1 MNPTNFANAD
11 FTLIR
16 EDLKAYLRQTE
27 EFKDFD
33 FEGSAASMLLNM
45 LAYTSNYMALHANMA
60 LTEVFLDS
68 CQRRTSAV
76 SRAKELGYF
85 PRQIS
90 AARAQAEVTVSWV
103 PPTSTVSS
111 MTVLEGS
118 VFSARA
124 NDGTGYDFVTL
135 ADSQLAAQGNDT
147 YVGTLDIYEGK
158 ILKRTFTYPST
169 LEIHRF
175 VIPDKDIET
184 DYFKVKVKEPGDA
197 DYTPY
202 YRELNVVEI
211 TNETK
216 TFFLQE
222 GVNEAI
228 EFYFGDGII
237 GHKPAIG
244 SEIVVEYLVTKGSQ
258 ANGVTSFTLDASPVA
273 TLAAGGFLVVPVSA
287 ARSTTVEKSAYGAAK
302 QSIESIKFTA
312 PKSYAAQ
319 NRAVTEGDYQ
329 ALLLRE
335 FGFIEA
341 ITVWGGETNDP
352 PLYGKVLVS
361 VKPRDGTRLSPAVKQ
376 QMKEQVLDKF
386 SIVGIVPDIVDPDY
400 TFVDVFTTVQYEKER
415 TFEPESV
422 INSNIATAIADYFG
436 DVVTKF
442 NGLFRFSNLVANID
456 DSNASILGNST
467 TYRMIKT
474 IIPTPSALKKYTVK
488 FFNPIK
494 PGSLVSEAVPIID
507 SGAMLTLVGR
517 DNGRIDALLNGNMAQ
532 AGVGTVDYANGI
544 INFDYRFDIAP
555 NTNVNLSVICANQ
568 DMVAKQNN
576 LITLRNTSINLQR
589 WYKNQ
594 ISGSI

>member
-1 MNPTNFANAD
+1 MTPNNFSNAD
-11 FTLIR
+11 FGSIR
-16 EDLKAYLRQTE
+16 EDLKTYLRQTS
-27 EFKDFD
+27 EFQDFD
-33 FEGSAASMLLNM
+33 FEGSASSILLNM
-45 LAYTSNYMALHANMA
+45 LAYTANYMALHANMA

-90 AARAQAEVTVSWV
+90 SARAQAQVTVTWT

-111 MTVLEGS
+111 MTIPEGS
-118 VFSARA
+118 IFSSRA
-124 NDGTGYDFVTL
+124 NDGTGFDFVVLQDT
-135 ADSQLAAQGNDT
+135 QLDPQGGNT
-147 YVGTLDIYEGK
+147 YTSTVDIHEGK

-169 LEIHRF
+169 IEVHRF
-175 VIPDKDIET
+175 VIPDKDVET
-184 DYFKVKVKEPGDA
+184 DYFKVKVKEPGDSI
-197 DYTPY
+197 YTPY
-202 YRELNVVEI
+202 YRETNIVEI

-228 EFYFGDGII
+228 ELYFGDGII

-244 SEIVVEYLVTKGSQ
+244 SEIVVEYLTTSGPK
-258 ANGVTSFTLDASPVA
+258 ANGVTSFALESSPVA

-287 ARSTTVEKSAYGAAK
+287 TKSTTIEKSAYGSDK

-361 VKPRDGTRLSPAVKQ
+361 VKPKDGTRLSPAVKQ

-386 SIVGIVPDIVDPDY
+386 SVVGIVPDIVDPDY
-400 TFVDVFTTVQYEKER
+400 TFVDISTTVEYEKER
-415 TFEPESV
+415 TFEAESV
-422 INSNIATAIADYFG
+422 INENIASSISGYFG

-442 NGLFRFSNLVANID
+442 NGLFRFSNLVSTID
-456 DSNASILGNST
+456 QSNAAILGNST
-467 TYRMIKT
+467 TYKMIKGFS
-474 IIPTPSALKKYTVK
+474 PTPSVLKKYSLK
-488 FFNPIK
+488 FYNPVV
-494 PGSLVSEAVPIID
+494 PGSLTSEGVSILD
-507 SGAMLTLVGR
+507 SGATLTLVGR
-517 DNGRIDALLNGNMAQ
+517 TNGRIDAFLNGNLSQ
-532 AGVGTVDYANGI
+532 ASIGFINYAKGEI
-544 INFDYRFDIAP
+544 SLDYRFDVAA
-555 NTNVNLSVICANQ
+555 NTTINISVACANQ
-568 DMVAKQNN
+568 DVIAKQNN
-576 LITLRNTSINLQR
+576 LITLRNTSISLKR

-594 ISGSI
+594 ITGSV